1 MMLFM
6 AIDNHANA
14 EVGDAI
20 ANVVPVTAQS
30 DTVGV
35 DESKSR
41 FDFNDASFVSDRSVI
56 ERVIEED
63 FESILAII
71 GVFFVL
77 PLMVI
82 VLVCI
87 SYYNKRKREKAKYD
101 LMEKVIASGKDI
113 PIDFFTKTNQPKDY
127 MQRGI
132 IYAAAS
138 IGIFLFLFFVA
149 DKELSTIACIPFF
162 IGLGQIIIHLMNQK
176 EKKAGIDEISA

>member
-14 EVGDAI
+14 DVGDAI

-35 DESKSR
+35 DAQKTKFELKFGSDSI
-41 FDFNDASFVSDRSVI
+41 DTGFNNAVI
-56 ERVIEED
+56 AI
-63 FESILAII
+63 FAII
-71 GVFFVL
+71 GIFFVP
-77 PLMVI
+77 PLMIIALVVI
-82 VLVCI
+82 I
-87 SYYNKRKREKAKYD
+87 YYYKRKREKAKYD
-101 LMEKVIASGKDI
+101 LMEKAIASGKDI
-113 PIDFFTKTNQPKDY
+113 PIDFFATMTQPKDY

-132 IYAAAS
+132 IYVAAS
-138 IGIFLFLFFVA
+138 VGIFLFLFFVV
-149 DKELSTIACIPFF
+149 DKEFSTVACIPFF